1 MIYYRRF
8 VTVFFLVLLA
18 ACATIKDFDDPV
30 VELVGIKPLPPEG
43 FEQRIQVTLRVIN
56 PNQQAFTIEGI
67 YSQLSVQGKDF
78 LEGVSNQSVQVP
90 AYGEQTIE
98 LEASMGLMK
107 SINLF
112 KDLMMNPPTAG
123 LSYELS
129 SKLSIKEFPGTV
141 RVNKEGTFNF
151 GMPSK

>member
-1 MIYYRRF
+1 MHYRRF
-8 VTVFFLVLLA
+8 VTAFFLVVLA
-18 ACATIKDFDDPV
+18 ACATLKDFDDPV
-30 VELVGIKPLPPEG
+30 VELVGIKPLPPQG

-67 YSQLSVQGKDF
+67 YSELSVQGKDF
-78 LEGVSNQSVQVP
+78 LKGVSSEAIEVP
-90 AYGEQTIE
+90 AYGEQTID